1 MCRPTAVFE
10 MMKIAVLFALFTTVT
25 AVHALEKADLVLVKK
40 SEKKLLLIS
49 SGKPFK
55 EFRIA
60 LGPVP
65 RGPKTAVGD
74 QRTPEGEYIL
84 DRKND
89 RSNFYKA
96 IRISYPNT
104 FDRERASQL
113 GVNPGGSIMI
123 HGQPNV
129 KTWPEEIAQTFNW
142 TDGCIAVTDSQM
154 DEIWEAVDAGT
165 PIRIQP

>member
-1 MCRPTAVFE
+1 MLLA
-10 MMKIAVLFALFTTVT
+10 AATV
-25 AVHALEKADLVLVKK
+25 VHATEKADLVLVKK
-40 SEKKLLLIS
+40 GEKKLFLIS
-49 SGKPFK
+49 AGKPFR

-60 LGPVP
+60 LGPMP
-65 RGPKTAVGD
+65 RGPKTAIGD
-74 QRTPEGEYIL
+74 ERTPEGEYVL

-96 IRISYPNT
+96 IHISYPNQ
-104 FDRERASQL
+104 FDRQRADQL

-129 KTWPEEIAQTFNW
+129 KTWSEDVAQTFNW
-142 TDGCIAVTDSQM
+142 TSGCIAVTDSQM
-154 DEIWEAVDAGT
+154 DEIWDAVDAGT

>member
-1 MCRPTAVFE
+1 MIKAV
-10 MMKIAVLFALFTTVT
+10 VLLALFT
-25 AVHALEKADLVLVKK
+25 AIINAHAMEKADLVLVKK
-40 SEKKLLLIS
+40 AEKKLWLIS
-49 SGKPFK
+49 GGKPFK

-65 RGPKTAVGD
+65 RGPKMVAGD
-74 QRTPEGEYIL
+74 QRTPEGEYVL
-84 DRKND
+84 DRKNE

-96 IRISYPNT
+96 IRISYPNE
-104 FDRERASQL
+104 FDRERAAQL
-113 GVNPGGSIMI
+113 GVSPGGSIMI

-129 KTWPEEIAQTFNW
+129 KTWPEEVAQTFNW

-165 PIRIQP
+165 PIKIQP

>member
-1 MCRPTAVFE
+1 MIRATIL
-10 MMKIAVLFALFTTVT
+10 IALLGGCNLAQ
-25 AVHALEKADLVLVKK
+25 ANEKAELVLVKK
-40 SEKKLLLIS
+40 AEKKLLLIS
-49 SGKPFK
+49 AGRPFR

-65 RGPKTAVGD
+65 RGHKIEAGD
-74 QRTPEGEYIL
+74 QRTPEGEYVL
-84 DRKND
+84 DRKKEK
-89 RSNFYKA
+89 SNFYKA
-96 IRISYPNT
+96 IHISYPND
-104 FDRERASQL
+104 FDREQASQR

-154 DEIWEAVDAGT
+154 DEIWEAVEAGT
-165 PIRIQP
+165 PIKIQP

>member
-1 MCRPTAVFE
+1 MRIVVC
-10 MMKIAVLFALFTTVT
+10 IALLFAAALT
-25 AVHALEKADLVLVKK
+25 HAIEKADFVLVKK
-40 SEKKLLLIS
+40 GERKLFLIS
-49 SGKPFK
+49 EGRPFK

-65 RGPKTAVGD
+65 RGHKMAAGD

-84 DRKND
+84 DRKNE
-89 RSNFYKA
+89 RSNFHKA
-96 IRISYPNT
+96 IRISYPNE
-104 FDRERASQL
+104 FDRERASKL
-113 GVNPGGSIMI
+113 GVSPGGSIMI

-129 KTWPEEIAQTFNW
+129 KTWPEDVAQTFNW

-165 PIRIQP
+165 PIKIQP